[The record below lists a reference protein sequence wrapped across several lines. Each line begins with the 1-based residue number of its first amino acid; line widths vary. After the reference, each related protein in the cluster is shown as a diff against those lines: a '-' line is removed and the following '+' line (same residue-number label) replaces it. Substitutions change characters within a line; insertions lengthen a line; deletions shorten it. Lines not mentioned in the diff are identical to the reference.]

1 MPLMRR
7 MCLAVALIIA
17 VAMQPLIATQ
27 TGAASP
33 YLLPVPAGTQ
43 VLVYQGNNS
52 AFDHVAENESQYAW
66 DFTVGAS
73 EFPVVA
79 SRAGT
84 VIGARSDSTNTSC
97 RELSCWKDAN
107 YVVIDHGDGTSA
119 LYLHLATGSVAVK
132 VGQVVKQGAALGR
145 ADCTGYSYG
154 THLHFMVETT
164 PVNRTVAGWW
174 WTRSI
179 SVTFGDAGPAIEGR
193 TYLSANG
200 AATTPTKPTPTP
212 TRQVTVTQAPTPIR
226 TVGVNPTASP
236 TSHATGTSTPV
247 RTPPPASATP
257 VPKSTPGT
265 EYVRNVAV
273 SVLGPDQI
281 QISFDW
287 GYSGSHP
294 DPGGHFSLFGEAAGC
309 SSTGPRPSGGYSGP
323 MMFSDSDSGDAI
335 SVGTGHIIETE
346 TAEPG
351 EVFGSASC
359 LRIEFTFNNTTQR
372 WAPDQ
377 GAIWDI
383 PTQWAECWTWAE
395 CGIP

>member
-1 MPLMRR
+1 MRR
-7 MCLAVALIIA
+7 MRLAIALIIA

-119 LYLHLATGSVAVK
+119 LYLHLATGSVVVK
-132 VGQVVKQGAALGR
+132 VGQIVKQGAPLGR

-164 PVNRTVAGWW
+164 PANRTVAGWW
-174 WTRSI
+174 WTQSI
-179 SVTFGDAGPAIEGR
+179 SVTFGDAGLPLEGK
-193 TYLSANG
+193 TYVSSNT
-200 AATTPTKPTPTP
+200 AAT
-212 TRQVTVTQAPTPIR
+212 
-226 TVGVNPTASP
+226 P
-236 TSHATGTSTPV
+236 TSPRPRTSGTFDV
-247 RTPPPASATP
+247 PA
-257 VPKSTPGT
+257 
-265 EYVRNVAV
+265 R
-273 SVLGPDQI
+273 
-281 QISFDW
+281 
-287 GYSGSHP
+287 
-294 DPGGHFSLFGEAAGC
+294 
-309 SSTGPRPSGGYSGP
+309 SSTGIPALDVVAGQPVSITASGSWCMG
-323 MMFSDSDSGDAI
+323 
-335 SVGTGHIIETE
+335 GTGAT
-346 TAEPG
+346 
-351 EVFGSASC
+351 
-359 LRIEFTFNNTTQR
+359 
-372 WAPDQ
+372 
-377 GAIWDI
+377 
-383 PTQWAECWTWAE
+383 AE
-395 CGIP
+395 CGGPAGIRSAHSDEPDMVLPSAKIGALIAHIGSGPLFLAGASSSFNADRSGQLVLLFNDRVCCYGDNSGSIRVIVNVGP